1 VSKRWLHINL
11 LMELTILESILNIQL
26 RHKPVANRGHNKKSV
41 TSGHMGHKDKSL
53 IIITPLLLLKIMSH
67 KTSFVT
73 LKRTIETSLSL
84 VEPLT
89 RDGTNTG
96 RRRN

>member
-1 VSKRWLHINL
+1 
-11 LMELTILESILNIQL
+11 
-26 RHKPVANRGHNKKSV
+26 
-41 TSGHMGHKDKSL
+41 MGHKDKSL